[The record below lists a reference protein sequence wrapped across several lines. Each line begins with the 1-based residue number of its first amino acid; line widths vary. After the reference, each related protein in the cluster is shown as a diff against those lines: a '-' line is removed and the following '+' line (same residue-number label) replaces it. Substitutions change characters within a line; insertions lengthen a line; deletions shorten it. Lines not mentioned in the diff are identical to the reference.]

1 VLGQPHRE
9 CPARRSP
16 TAAVARPGTPNPRK
30 RRNGWNDWPMR
41 CRHSTSS
48 SSAFMDHSLN
58 SNEERGRGDRS
69 VGEARQDEETTHA
82 LRHDDFGID
91 TTRDSAESVATLL
104 AALSTTLLA
113 ARLAARLAT
122 RLAARFATR
131 WQLDRPHDEIA
142 KAQVSLIEGWRVA
155 GTARPNLHH
164 TRRSNG
170 RTPGAI
176 WGDANH
182 LCQPPAWRAALV
194 ALVAL

>member
-1 VLGQPHRE
+1 MHFVMMTSGSTQLE
-9 CPARRSP
+9 
-16 TAAVARPGTPNPRK
+16 TAQK
-30 RRNGWNDWPMR
+30 
-41 CRHSTSS
+41 
-48 SSAFMDHSLN
+48 
-58 SNEERGRGDRS
+58 
-69 VGEARQDEETTHA
+69 ARQ
-82 LRHDDFGID
+82 
-91 TTRDSAESVATLL
+91 
-104 AALSTTLLA
+104 
-113 ARLAARLAT
+113 
-122 RLAARFATR
+122 RFWQLYQQPFWQPGWQPDWQPD
-131 WQLDRPHDEIA
+131 WQLDWQPGWLPGWQLDGQLGRPHGEIA